1 MRKILIIEDN
11 IMNREILKEILCEE
25 YEVLEAENGEAGLAY
40 LEKHHQELSIIL
52 LDLQMPV
59 MDGFTFMSHVK
70 DDPIL
75 SVVPIIVMTAD
86 DDANTEERCMELGA
100 VEFLEKPYNPVVMF
114 GRIRNIIRMRE
125 AAADIM
131 SVERDELTGLYT
143 RQAFYHYAGKFLR
156 ENPDK
161 EYTMLISD
169 IREFRLLKSIYGEAA
184 GDRILTAIADNLKEE
199 TTKHRGIA
207 GYYGTDQFVALF
219 ESSDVP
225 PVEELEECVSACTEI
240 ASVSHIRLKL
250 GVYENIDRNLSVHQI
265 CDHVIIALELVKTS
279 YERNVGSYDGPLAKR
294 HRQEQQMETD
304 FYDALEA
311 GEFEAWFQPKYDP
324 RDERIVGAEALVR
337 WQRPDGVFNAPY
349 LFIPLF
355 EKDGLVAQLDVH
367 MFRQVCDLQRT
378 RMEQGKQLIPISV
391 NLSRTTLYR
400 GNVVDTYKRI
410 IVNAGVPM
418 SMVPIEITESS
429 AFLSDEISELIHCLK
444 EEGFSLHMDDFG
456 SGYSSLTS
464 LGVLPFDCIKLDKG
478 LTDTIT
484 TSRGELLTQHILT
497 AIRELGM
504 ESVVEGVETKEQVEI
519 LQRIGCD
526 AIQGYYYSKPVPQDV
541 FKQMLEKNLE
551 R

>member
-225 PVEELEECVSACTEI
+225 PVEELEECVSACAEI

-265 CDHVIIALELVKTS
+265 CDRVIIALELVKTS

-410 IVNAGVPM
+410 IANAGVPM
-418 SMVPIEITESS
+418 NMVPIEITESS

-541 FKQMLEKNLE
+541 FKQMVEKNLE